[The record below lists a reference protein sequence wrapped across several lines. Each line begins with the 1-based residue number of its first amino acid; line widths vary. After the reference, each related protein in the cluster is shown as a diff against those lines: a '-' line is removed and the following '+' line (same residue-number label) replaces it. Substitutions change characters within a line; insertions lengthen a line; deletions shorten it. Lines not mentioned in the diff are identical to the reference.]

1 MNYETIEKV
10 YTFLYEQD
18 KIREDW
24 VSKIP
29 SEINVVFC
37 DNTYVDSLYK
47 VNELL
52 LDQLLINDQYLLGDI
67 NYFLYECGDGG
78 KIITPAGVEYIFDK
92 TNMLSGVLSYIKEV
106 YFSE

>member
-1 MNYETIEKV
+1 MNYKTIEKV

-29 SEINVVFC
+29 SDVNLTFI

-52 LDQLLINDQYLLGDI
+52 LEQLLINDKYLLGDI
-67 NYFLYECGDGG
+67 NYFLYECGNGG
-78 KIITPAGVEYIFDK
+78 KIITSDGIEYNFDK